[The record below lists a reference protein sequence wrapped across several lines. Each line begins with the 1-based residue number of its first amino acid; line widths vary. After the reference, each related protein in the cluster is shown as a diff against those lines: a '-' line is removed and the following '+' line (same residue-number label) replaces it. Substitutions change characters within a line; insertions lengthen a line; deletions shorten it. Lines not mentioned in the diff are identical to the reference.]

1 MEKIDPDYKET
12 VGEKS
17 TINDAGFTIYS
28 HKMFLY
34 DIWLDNYGY
43 LINGWWKFVG
53 KFASYLFETLV
64 RTNKFIMVGKLV
76 KIWYFNS
83 PRERT
88 ITQRI

>member
-34 DIWLDNYGY
+34 DIWLDNYDY
-43 LINGWWKFVG
+43 LIN
-53 KFASYLFETLV
+53 
-64 RTNKFIMVGKLV
+64 
-76 KIWYFNS
+76 
-83 PRERT
+83 
-88 ITQRI
+88 